1 MTKKIKNRDFAL
13 RHLIMPFIS
22 GFGLRGLSLL
32 FCLPVLISFGSWANE
47 ITLTFKYNVVA
58 ASCSLSV
65 PSLKDLGLLD
75 ADKLVDQNW
84 LFIGEDDVPVT
95 LSGCTGTPEA
105 STAPKITVKAT
116 AGTTVSGAGLFS
128 GPESTS
134 RGFGIAIG
142 NAAGMTSLSQGGLL
156 TKDGDDISL
165 GKPGISATNT
175 TYKIRV
181 GVTCGSKSDCA
192 AGKLQAGNLKASFTL
207 DFHYK

>member
-1 MTKKIKNRDFAL
+1 MTKKTKKSRFCFTL
-13 RHLIMPFIS
+13 SIMPFIS
-22 GFGLRGLSLL
+22 GFGLRVLSLV
-32 FCLPVLISFGSWANE
+32 FCLSVIISSGSSANE
-47 ITLTFKYNVVA
+47 IDLTFKYDVVA

-65 PSLKDLGLLD
+65 PSSKDLGRLD

-84 LFIGEDDVPVT
+84 MFIGEDDVPVT

-105 STAPKITVKAT
+105 SAAPKISVKAT
-116 AGTTVSGAGLFS
+116 AGTTVSGTGLFS

-134 RGFGIAIG
+134 KGFGIVIG
-142 NAAGMTSLSQGGLL
+142 NASGMKSLSQNSLL
-156 TKDGDDISL
+156 TKDGEDISL
-165 GKPGISATNT
+165 GKPGTSAINT

-192 AGKLQAGNLKASFTL
+192 AGKLQAGDLKASFTL